1 MLSCGTKD
9 LTLIANDMGRA
20 TGPSGEEF
28 FGIAELIHNHQVK
41 RVIATH
47 VGMTPEVGQQHTE
60 GTLEVNLMPQGTLA
74 ECIRAGGAGLG
85 GVLTPVGIDT
95 LVEESPFCLG
105 RQTVEGKDYLLMKPI
120 HADFALLGTY
130 ECDEFGNC
138 WYKGTMRNFNVVM
151 ATAADTVIAECEHL
165 VPVGDHRPREHP
177 YLWHVRRLHRGRREQ
192 VMERSE
198 IKGFIAKR
206 CAKELK
212 DGDVVN
218 LGIGLPTMIPNY
230 LPKDVELIIHAELGI
245 VSAGQSPKEGDE
257 NYDPYHVVDAGGTP
271 SSVAYGG
278 GFIDSATNF
287 GLIRGGHVDA
297 CFLGALE
304 VDAEGNLANW
314 IIPGKKMPGMG
325 GAMDLCVGA
334 KHCIV
339 CMEHTAKGNPK
350 IFEKCRLPLTASHC
364 VNKIITEMCV
374 LEVTDNGLLMTEIN
388 PEFTVEQVQAATAA
402 PIKVAENLKSMVD

>member
-1 MLSCGTKD
+1 
-9 LTLIANDMGRA
+9 
-20 TGPSGEEF
+20 
-28 FGIAELIHNHQVK
+28 
-41 RVIATH
+41 
-47 VGMTPEVGQQHTE
+47 
-60 GTLEVNLMPQGTLA
+60 
-74 ECIRAGGAGLG
+74 
-85 GVLTPVGIDT
+85 
-95 LVEESPFCLG
+95 
-105 RQTVEGKDYLLMKPI
+105 
-120 HADFALLGTY
+120 
-130 ECDEFGNC
+130 
-138 WYKGTMRNFNVVM
+138 
-151 ATAADTVIAECEHL
+151 
-165 VPVGDHRPREHP
+165 
-177 YLWHVRRLHRGRREQ
+177 
-192 VMERSE
+192 MEKSE

-218 LGIGLPTMIPNY
+218 LGIGLPTLIPNY
-230 LPKDVELIIHAELGI
+230 LPEGVEVIIHAELGI
-245 VSAGQSPKEGDE
+245 VSAGVAPKEGDA

-271 SSVAYGG
+271 SSVAFGG

-374 LEVTDNGLLMTEIN
+374 LEVTPEGLLMTEIN
-388 PEFTVEQVQAATAA
+388 PEFTVEQVKAATAA
-402 PIKVAENLKSMVD
+402 PITVSADLKSMIDCSASQAKKRRPRASLFLTGTDLPRKRAKRKDPQGSFLFALIFSGACRTSC

>member
-1 MLSCGTKD
+1 
-9 LTLIANDMGRA
+9 
-20 TGPSGEEF
+20 
-28 FGIAELIHNHQVK
+28 
-41 RVIATH
+41 
-47 VGMTPEVGQQHTE
+47 
-60 GTLEVNLMPQGTLA
+60 
-74 ECIRAGGAGLG
+74 
-85 GVLTPVGIDT
+85 
-95 LVEESPFCLG
+95 
-105 RQTVEGKDYLLMKPI
+105 
-120 HADFALLGTY
+120 
-130 ECDEFGNC
+130 
-138 WYKGTMRNFNVVM
+138 
-151 ATAADTVIAECEHL
+151 
-165 VPVGDHRPREHP
+165 
-177 YLWHVRRLHRGRREQ
+177 
-192 VMERSE
+192 MEKSE

-218 LGIGLPTMIPNY
+218 LGIGLPTLIPNY
-230 LPKDVELIIHAELGI
+230 LPEGVELIIHAELGI
-245 VSAGQSPKEGDE
+245 VSAGKAPKEGDA

-271 SSVAYGG
+271 SSVA
-278 GFIDSATNF
+278 F
-287 GLIRGGHVDA
+287 GGGHVDA

-374 LEVTDNGLLMTEIN
+374 LEVTPEGLLMTEIN
-388 PEFTVEQVQAATAA
+388 PEFTVDEVKAATAA
-402 PIKVAENLKSMVD
+402 PITVAADLKSMID